1 MAGVLS
7 QIILLLRRS
16 PLWGIL
22 LIGLI
27 LRLMGIESRSLQ
39 YDDTFSI
46 FLAGRSLTEVL
57 SGTAADT
64 MPPLYYFLLHFWML
78 ISREVWFIRLLSVLL
93 SLGIIAL
100 LYLSISRL
108 FNRTAAGWAAL
119 LAAISPLQIYHA
131 QDVRMY
137 ALLVLCQLGYLYCFI
152 RLHFGHEE
160 RGNLRWDW
168 LGLILCGVLAMYS
181 HNLAIFAIIVP
192 NFYLLIKREWKKLV
206 RLIAAQLVIGLL
218 ALPWLLLIPGQIA
231 KVQKAWTLP
240 QPGVIEVLQTIIMF
254 TASLPLPVILLGVIA
269 VLSLQ
274 ILVMVGLE
282 SWRER
287 RSLPGILFLVCLLLL
302 PPALLYAASYMM
314 KPVFVTR
321 GFLISSLAYYGLAG
335 VVICQ
340 SWSRK
345 VGMGIAGAF
354 VLSAVLS
361 LPSFYTFE
369 DFPRSP
375 YKEAAAYLQTVVTP
389 GTQVVHENKLSYFS
403 AHYYAPELPQ
413 VFVADIPGS
422 ANDTF
427 EPESQQAMQIFP
439 QPDLASAVGESSEV
453 YYVFF
458 SQTLAEYQAIGLEE
472 HPGIGWLDDHYR
484 QVDQTAFNDLL
495 IYHYQR

>member
-1 MAGVLS
+1 M
-7 QIILLLRRS
+7 
-16 PLWGIL
+16 WGIL
-22 LIGLI
+22 FIGLI
-27 LRLMGIESRSLQ
+27 LRLIGIESRSLQ

-46 FLAGRSLTEVL
+46 FLAERSLAEIIY
-57 SGTAADT
+57 GTAADT

-93 SLGIIAL
+93 SLAIVAL
-100 LYLSISRL
+100 LYVLISRM

-137 ALLVLCQLGYLYCFI
+137 ALLVLCQLGYLYFFI
-152 RLHFGHEE
+152 RLEIEHEE
-160 RGNLRWDW
+160 GKNHRGDW
-168 LGLILCGVLAMYS
+168 LGLILSGGLAMYS

-192 NFYLLIKREWKKLV
+192 DFYLLVKREWKKLA
-206 RLIAAQLVIGLL
+206 RLIAAQMVIVLV

-231 KVQKAWTLP
+231 KVQRAWTLP
-240 QPGVIEVLQTIIMF
+240 QPGLIEVLQAIIMF
-254 TASLPLPVILLGVIA
+254 TASLPLPIILLGIIA

-282 SWRER
+282 AWRER
-287 RSLPGILFLVCLLLL
+287 HSAPGILFLACVLLL
-302 PPALLYAASYMM
+302 PPALLFVASYVM

-354 VLSAVLS
+354 VLSAALS
-361 LPSFYTFE
+361 LPSFYTFD

-375 YKEAAAYLQTVVTP
+375 YREAVTYLQTVVSP
-389 GTQVVHENKLSYFS
+389 GAQVVHENKLSYFS
-403 AHYYAPELPQ
+403 AHFYAPELPQ
-413 VFVADIPGS
+413 VFVADPPGS

-427 EPESQQAMQIFP
+427 EPESQEAMQIFP
-439 QPDLASAVGESSEV
+439 QPDLATAVGECSEV

-472 HPGIGWLDDHYR
+472 HPGIRWLDDHYR
-484 QVDQTAFNDLL
+484 QVGQTAFNDLL